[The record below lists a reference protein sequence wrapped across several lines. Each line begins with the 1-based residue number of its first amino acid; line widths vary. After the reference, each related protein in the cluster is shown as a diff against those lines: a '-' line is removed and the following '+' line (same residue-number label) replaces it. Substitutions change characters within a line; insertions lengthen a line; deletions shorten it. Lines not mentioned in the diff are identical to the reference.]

1 MSLDRHIPVLL
12 EPILDIAAPLKGTW
26 VDATLGA
33 GGYTKGFLNA
43 GAERVIGFDRDPSVF
58 QPLASLK
65 EQFSDRLHFVND
77 RFSNMAAH
85 VAHVDGVV
93 LDLGVSSMQLDEA
106 ERGFSFMNNGPL
118 DMRMGQEGPSAADLV
133 NQSAEKEI
141 ADILYLF
148 GEERASRRIARRIV
162 EARQKQTIH
171 TTFDLVDIIKAVLP
185 AQKKGQAHPA
195 TRSFQALRIA
205 VNNEYDE
212 LFEGLHAAEKI
223 LKAGGLLMVVSFHS
237 IEDRMVKRFFQHRA
251 GRLGGNN
258 RFLPEAEQEA
268 PQFEIVTRKPIA
280 ADEKEL
286 AVNPRARSALLR
298 VARRTAAQTIAAL
311 SAKDMGMPKLGA
323 LKYA

>member
-1 MSLDRHIPVLL
+1 MPTFFTCL
-12 EPILDIAAPLKGTW
+12 E
-26 VDATLGA
+26 
-33 GGYTKGFLNA
+33 
-43 GAERVIGFDRDPSVF
+43 RRC
-58 QPLASLK
+58 
-65 EQFSDRLHFVND
+65 
-77 RFSNMAAH
+77 
-85 VAHVDGVV
+85 
-93 LDLGVSSMQLDEA
+93 
-106 ERGFSFMNNGPL
+106 
-118 DMRMGQEGPSAADLV
+118 
-133 NQSAEKEI
+133 
-141 ADILYLF
+141 
-148 GEERASRRIARRIV
+148 SRRIARRIV
-162 EARQKQTIH
+162 EARQKQAIH
-171 TTFDLVDIIKAVLP
+171 TTFDLVGH
-185 AQKKGQAHPA
+185 KGSFA
-195 TRSFQALRIA
+195 RSEERAGASRDPQFQALRIA

-298 VARRTAAQTIAAL
+298 VARRTAAQTTAAL